1 MSDDLKK
8 MKIDLEIHKNN
19 IEFLLNAVTQIA
31 GMITTISD
39 SMMMLSKRLEVL
51 EGNGNIKKV
60 MQVKPSDSN

>member
-39 SMMMLSKRLEVL
+39 SMMMLSKRLEAL

-60 MQVKPSDSN
+60 MQGKPSDSN